1 MFQII
6 RKYALVMLIFMMSLF
21 SVALVMAKYNDSQ
34 RFSQNLRMENCVE
47 LEMEDY
53 EWDEFAALDSVKP
66 FLVSIRNPLL
76 LVLLGAIITIIQSS
90 SVMTSIA
97 ITMAVTGLIS
107 LARTPNVLPT
117 TSSMSPKPSGI
128 YNNPF
133 NITI

>member
-34 RFSQNLRMENCVE
+34 RFSQDLRIENCVE
-47 LEMEDY
+47 LEKEDY

-117 TSSMSPKPSGI
+117 TSSTSPKPSGI

>member
-6 RKYALVMLIFMMSLF
+6 RKYAPVMLIFIMSLF
-21 SVALVMAKYNDSQ
+21 SVALVMDEYSYSQ
-34 RFSQNLRMENCVE
+34 RFSQDLRIENCVE
-47 LEMEDY
+47 LEKEDY

-66 FLVSIRNPLL
+66 FLAFIRNSLL

-117 TSSMSPKPSGI
+117 TSSTSPKPSGI